1 MTIITNIR
9 SKGATVSSSLSGGLS
24 INESNGEIVIR
35 DGTEEVLRLDKTG
48 FKYYD
53 NNGTTR
59 ITIGKN
65 SSGLQQ
71 ITVFDSTGKAQILVG
86 QNPDG
91 GDPVIAVAKPGY
103 DVLEELQNG

>member
-86 QNPDG
+86 QDPKDG
-91 GDPVIAVAKPGY
+91 SPVVAMVEDGK
-103 DVLEELQNG
+103 DVITELSNA

>member
-53 NNGTTR
+53 SNGTKR
-59 ITIGKN
+59 ITIGKS

-86 QNPDG
+86 QDPKDG
-91 GDPVIAVAKPGY
+91 SPVVAVAEDGR
-103 DVLEELQNG
+103 DVITELSNA

>member
-53 NNGTTR
+53 NNGTKR
-59 ITIGKN
+59 ITIGKD

-103 DVLEELQNG
+103 DVLEELQ

>member
-35 DGTEEVLRLDKTG
+35 DGTDEVLRLDKTG

-71 ITVFDSTGKAQILVG
+71 ITVFDSTGKAQILIG

-91 GDPVIAVAKPGY
+91 GDPVIAVAKRGY
-103 DVLEELQNG
+103 DVLEQLQ